1 MIQPA
6 PQRLYL
12 FQLSTSDVPVGA
24 GRILPMVAAC
34 YLVQMS
40 DGRNILV
47 DSGMPADYQG
57 PAGMPAAENQK
68 NVLEHLAEI
77 GLTPDLIHIVIATH
91 FDVDHAGYHDSFP
104 QAEFIVQ
111 RSHYELAK
119 AGDARFA
126 EARAHWDHPALK
138 YRLVE
143 GDVEML
149 PGLWVIESSGHAP
162 GHQSVLVYLPDTGP
176 VLLVI
181 DAVILERLF
190 TVERPALP
198 DEGSAEEV
206 RATTRKLLD
215 LVASEQVNLIVF
227 GHDGE
232 QWKTLKKS
240 PEFYG

>member
-1 MIQPA
+1 MTQTTL
-6 PQRLYL
+6 QRLYL
-12 FQLSTSDVPVGA
+12 FQLSTSDVPIGG

-40 DGRNILV
+40 DGKNVLIDTGLA
-47 DSGMPADYQG
+47 ADYQR
-57 PAGMPAAENQK
+57 PAGMPPAENAK

-77 GLTPDLIHIVIATH
+77 GLQPDSIHIVIATH
-91 FDVDHAGYHDSFP
+91 FDVDHSGYHDSFP

-111 RSHYELAK
+111 RSHYEAAK
-119 AGDARFA
+119 AGDPRFA
-126 EARAHWDHPALK
+126 EARHHWDHPALK

-143 GDVEML
+143 GDTEIL
-149 PGLWVIESSGHAP
+149 PGLWVIETSGHAP
-162 GHQSVLVYLPDTGP
+162 GHQSVLVYLPNTGP

-181 DAVILERLF
+181 DAVIIQRLF

-198 DEGSAEEV
+198 EEGSPEEV
-206 RATTRKLLD
+206 RASTRKLLD
-215 LVASEQVNLIVF
+215 LVAEYNVQLIVF

-240 PEFYG
+240 PEYYE